1 MLMLRLAGKI
11 RDPIRN
17 ALFDKIRQYDN
28 LFNASRP
35 GMDRATHAGLVA
47 AASVMANN
55 KELFEQLTDPR
66 KAAPCLEDT
75 SLL

>member
-17 ALFDKIRQYDN
+17 ALFDKIRPYDN
-28 LFNASRP
+28 LFNASRL

-47 AASVMANN
+47 AASVMSKE

-75 SLL
+75 SLV